1 MHEQLLVGLTAI
13 IVLGV
18 SAQWLASQLR
28 LPSIL
33 LLLIVGFIAGPVT
46 GFIDPDALLGDL
58 LFPLVSLS
66 VAIILFEGSLSLRY
80 TELREVGSV
89 VLKLISLGVLVTWFI
104 ATVAANFVL
113 DLSWSLAVLLGAV
126 LVVTGPTVIG
136 PLLQLVR
143 PKGQVGST
151 LKWEGI
157 LIDPVGAVLAVLVFD
172 QAILAGEF
180 RNAPLPILQG
190 VLVTALVG
198 TIVGLLG
205 AGFMIFLLRRYW
217 IPDQLQNG
225 VSLLVVVSAFTL
237 SQLLVA
243 ESGLLAVTVMGI
255 ALANQRFVPVRHIVE
270 FKENLRALLLG
281 ILFILLAG
289 RLRLNEI
296 TQLSYETLIF
306 LAILIVIARPA
317 AVFVST
323 WRSRLSRQEKIFLA
337 CVAPRGVVAAAVSSV
352 FALRL
357 VEAGFTEAEQLVP
370 LTFMVIVGTVL
381 LYGLTASPLARWLGV
396 SEANPQG
403 VLIVGAQSLGR
414 AIAKALKEQNF
425 RTLLI
430 DSNWHNISEARMAG
444 LETYYGNALAEHT
457 LEEIDL
463 TGIGRLLALTSN
475 DEANSLA
482 TLHFA
487 EVFGRSELY
496 QLPITKDQDVAE
508 HQVSPQHLRGRILFG
523 PNITQSYLRQ
533 QLEAGATIKTTPLTT
548 EFDYEAFREL
558 YSEAALPLFL
568 ITASGQLHIYTVRN
582 QLVPKPGQT
591 LISLIRRVETARQEE
606 METAVSF
613 G

>member
-18 SAQWLASQLR
+18 SSQWLASQLR
-28 LPSIL
+28 VPSIL
-33 LLLIVGFIAGPVT
+33 LLLLVGFIAGPVT
-46 GFIDPDALLGDL
+46 GFIDPDALLGEL

-80 TELREVGSV
+80 TELREVGRV
-89 VLKLISLGVLVTWFI
+89 VLKLVSLGVLVTWLI

-113 DLSWSLAVLLGAV
+113 GLGWSLAVLLGAV
-126 LVVTGPTVIG
+126 LVVTGPTVII

-180 RNAPLPILQG
+180 RNAPLLIAQG
-190 VLVTALVG
+190 MLVTAFVG
-198 TIVGLLG
+198 TIIGLLG
-205 AGFMIFLLRRYW
+205 TGFMVFLLRRYW

-225 VSLLVVVSAFTL
+225 VSLLVVVSAFTV

-243 ESGLLAVTVMGI
+243 ESGLLAVVVMGI
-255 ALANQRFVPVRHIVE
+255 ALTNQRFVPVRHIVE
-270 FKENLRALLLG
+270 FKENLRTLLLG

-289 RLRLNEI
+289 RLRLSEI
-296 TQLSYETLIF
+296 TQLSYEAFIY
-306 LAILIVIARPA
+306 LAILIIVARPA
-317 AVFVST
+317 SVFVST
-323 WRSRLSRQEKIFLA
+323 WGSRLSRQEKIFLA
-337 CVAPRGVVAAAVSSV
+337 SVAPRGVVAAAVSSV

-357 VEAGFTEAEQLVP
+357 VEAGFTEAERLVP

-381 LYGLTASPLARWLGV
+381 IYGLAALPLGRWLGV

-403 VLIVGAQSLGR
+403 VLIVGADLLGR
-414 AIAKALKEQNF
+414 SIARSLTEQDF
-425 RTLLI
+425 RVLLI

-444 LETYYGNALAEHT
+444 LETHYGNALAEYT

-482 TLHFA
+482 ALHFA
-487 EVFGRSELY
+487 EVFRRSEVY
-496 QLPITKDQDVAE
+496 QLPITKDQDVAG
-508 HQVSPQHLRGRILFG
+508 HHVSPQHLRGRILFG
-523 PNITQSYLRQ
+523 PNATQPYLRQ
-533 QLEAGATIKTTPLTT
+533 QLEAGATVKATQLTT
-548 EFDYEAFREL
+548 EFNYEDFRQL
-558 YSEAALPLFL
+558 YDEEALPLFL
-568 ITASGQLHIYTVRN
+568 VTETRQLLIYTTENRPI
-582 QLVPKPGQT
+582 PKPGQT
-591 LISLIRRVETARQEE
+591 LISLIRQAETAKQDEAE
-606 METAVSF
+606 MAVEP